1 MKTLGINISHNAS
14 ICQVTDGKI
23 DFYYEEDRFNKKKY
37 YAPYSKDC
45 YYKSIEKKVKQKPDN
60 IIVAGYD
67 RSFLGSTKTLTNEDL
82 ICCDL
87 LSKQLNQ
94 PINFFKSHH
103 HLYHAFCGFY
113 FSNFDEAIIV
123 VMDGGGAQELHCY
136 QEVESVYLMNKSECK
151 RKYLHASCVRFNEEY
166 DIVESPDKKFKLN
179 DSDILLSSKKSMGY
193 LFSDMFVEM
202 GFKNGG
208 ADAGKLI
215 GLSSYPDQTKPRE
228 LQEHSKNYTIKS
240 KTSVVYSTIPQSDSD
255 IYVITQ
261 TGDRLDLLAYRFYG
275 DVSLWW
281 YIARANNFTTMNI
294 PAGISFRVPATT
306 EYAKGR

>member
-123 VMDGGGAQELHCY
+123 VMDGGGAQEFHCY

-151 RKYLHASCVRFNEEY
+151 RKYLHASCVRFYEEY

-193 LFSDMFVEM
+193 LFSDLCVEM

-208 ADAGKLI
+208 ADAGKLM
-215 GLSSYPDQTKPRE
+215 GLASYPDQTKPRE
-228 LQEHSKNYTIKS
+228 LQEHSKNYTIKLLEKAFS
-240 KTSVVYSTIPQSDSD
+240 YSDCKNVVLSGGYALNCVNNYHYVKNFPQYNFFVDPVAHD
-255 IYVITQ
+255 GGTAI
-261 TGDRLDLLAYRFYG
+261 GAA
-275 DVSLWW
+275 LWF
-281 YIARANNFTTMNI
+281 N
-294 PAGISFRVPATT
+294 
-306 EYAKGR
+306 EKK